1 MASCRTLMDNLLC
14 TTSGDGADADADADA
29 DDVDVEDASCSGLT
43 PSTAAVAE
51 EDAAAGVAVLVCSK
65 ILSMLQ
71 SCEKIL
77 AIRLGMSL
85 LSTDIFRRR
94 DIVWKK
100 YVLYC
105 CRAYCWR
112 VALL

>member
-1 MASCRTLMDNLLC
+1 MASCKTLMDNLLC
-14 TTSGDGADADADADA
+14 TTRGDVAEDTA
-29 DDVDVEDASCSGLT
+29 DVEDSCSGLT
-43 PSTAAVAE
+43 TPSAAAVAVTE
-51 EDAAAGVAVLVCSK
+51 EEEAVVVVAAAGVAEDVVVVVVCSK

-85 LSTDIFRRR
+85 LSTDIFRKR

-100 YVLYC
+100 
-105 CRAYCWR
+105 
-112 VALL
+112 